1 MNSFEGIVFSDKM
14 NKAAVVIIER
24 SYRHPK
30 YGKILRVKQKIHAV
44 NEIGAKV
51 GQKVVIAATRP
62 VSKTITNKIIKIIGE
77 EKVNLEE
84 KTFPER
90 KISSEKKGEVKSP
103 PTSASGET
111 TVAEGGKTK

>member
-1 MNSFEGIVFSDKM
+1 MNSFEGVVFSDKM

-30 YGKILRVKQKIHAV
+30 YGKILRLKQKIHAV

-90 KISSEKKGEVKSP
+90 KISSEKKGEVKGL
-103 PTSASGET
+103 PTPAKPD